1 MRPFK
6 CVREHEVVDALNR
19 GHWPDAC
26 APELRAHV
34 AECRACSDLVLVT
47 RTFQQARVE
56 AAALPRVE
64 SAGALWWR
72 AQLRRRNTAIERIGR
87 PILGAWIFALAIA
100 VVVGVGVLV
109 WESRQGRSLATW
121 FEALP
126 GVLHLNALL
135 PTGLAGQESL
145 LWVLLPILAT
155 IALLS
160 GVVVYMV
167 SERH

>member
-6 CVREHEVVDALNR
+6 CVREHELADALHR
-19 GHWPDAC
+19 GYWPEAC
-26 APELRAHV
+26 TPELRAHV
-34 AECRACSDLVLVT
+34 AECRVCSDLLLVMQAFQRV
-47 RTFQQARVE
+47 RTE
-56 AAALPRVE
+56 AMAVPRME

-72 AQLRRRNTAIERIGR
+72 AQLRRRSAAIESIGK

-109 WESRQGRSLATW
+109 WESRQGRSLAAW

-126 GVLHLNALL
+126 GVLHLDALL
-135 PTGLAGQESL
+135 PTGLANQGL
-145 LWVLLPILAT
+145 FWVLLPILGT